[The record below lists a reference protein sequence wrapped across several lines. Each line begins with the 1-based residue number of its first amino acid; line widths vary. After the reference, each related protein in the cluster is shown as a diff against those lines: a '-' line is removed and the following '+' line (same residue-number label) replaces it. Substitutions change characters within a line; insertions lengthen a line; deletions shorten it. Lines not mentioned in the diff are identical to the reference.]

1 VAALVWYEWGIP
13 ALAHLLEVKAGVA
26 THTFATVLDGIAAA
40 RQQRQAEP
48 RQLWRTDPKVLG
60 PAMRQARILQDMCQD
75 PASYGVN
82 IFSSPLGKCSPC
94 AGREIPPGMHP
105 PPPGAQQQQQQAAAA
120 APPWPRSAQQQQQQ
134 AAAAAPPWPPG
145 VQQQAAVAGPP
156 WPPGVQQQE
165 QQAAAASR
173 GPSTVQQTAD
183 DDPEAAAKAILQL
196 AGACDAEVPT
206 SLARLAT
213 AASSAPSWSL
223 LPKVGQHGWLDT
235 TLCGVSW
242 QQPPPGYP
250 PALAD
255 CSPRQQV
262 SVPL

>member
-1 VAALVWYEWGIP
+1 M
-13 ALAHLLEVKAGVA
+13 A

-48 RQLWRTDPKVLG
+48 RRLWRTDPKVLG